1 MRRYSRERSKRKL
14 ITGLILL
21 CIIFPFI
28 IPIVVIIYFVKK
40 SSKNNEQKIT
50 YRDLPYRKK
59 SSQITSAEI
68 NFYKVLEQ
76 AVNGKFDIQRQVL
89 LSTLVTTTSR
99 FFTDYSTGRKYNPD
113 RSKIDRLTIDFVLYH
128 KEDLSPYLAIELDD
142 KSHLQ
147 QDRVIRDN
155 FVEQVLNETGI
166 KLVRVKNAYSYSIEE
181 ITNLIN

>member
-1 MRRYSRERSKRKL
+1 MRIYTRAKVKL
-14 ITGLILL
+14 IGALILM

-28 IPIVVIIYFVKK
+28 IPVVIIIYLIKK
-40 SSKNNEQKIT
+40 SSKDSRQKII
-50 YRDLPYRKK
+50 YSDLPYKK
-59 SSQITSAEI
+59 KLSQITNAEI

-128 KEDLSPYLAIELDD
+128 KGDLSPYLAIELDD
-142 KSHLQ
+142 RSHLQ

-155 FVEQVLNETGI
+155 FVEQVLNETSI
-166 KLVRVKNAYSYSIEE
+166 KLVRVKNAYSYSLEE